1 MIADRRDNE
10 RRRREQNLLCGVC
23 GDGWQSIVVIWL
35 SLVVHIVFLRAIIN
49 PVLADI
55 DSVATPT

>member
-1 MIADRRDNE
+1 
-10 RRRREQNLLCGVC
+10 
-23 GDGWQSIVVIWL
+23 VVIWL

-49 PVLADI
+49 PVLVDI

>member
-1 MIADRRDNE
+1 MRFIRGT
-10 RRRREQNLLCGVC
+10 LLLVT
-23 GDGWQSIVVIWL
+23 WLYLAANIVIL
-35 SLVVHIVFLRAIIN
+35 GGIIN